1 MDCYAVSTKTS
12 AFPQGAP
19 KLAWPISVVSCW
31 RKEGGGEILSSVS
44 IQSLDVG
51 YPLEEVTLGEAT
63 LF

>member
-1 MDCYAVSTKTS
+1 MQFQQRLPLS
-12 AFPQGAP
+12 PQGAP